1 MKFQKTPFALA
12 ALALASVAQAA
23 PTNVTF
29 KQPTASEVISGNI
42 YQNAN
47 CEVTGTNIRRV
58 IFSVVSSS
66 GSATALNTETG
77 APWNCN
83 IDTRRFADGNYTLRA
98 VAYDAA
104 NTSVTVNRAVTIR
117 NSTSTTNTVPTVSF
131 TKPLNG
137 ASLPT
142 GALTCAVNASDTDG
156 IAKVDW
162 YLDGVLKSTET
173 AAPFDSCNFNL
184 TAGTHTLRAV
194 ATDTKGAVGSTQI
207 SVTAGTTTTPPSGG
221 TGSPVVAFTK
231 PLNGATLP
239 TGATSC
245 AVNATDADGIA
256 KLEWYLDG
264 RLINT
269 ELKSPYDTCM
279 ANLTAGTHV
288 LKAVAT
294 DSKGNKGEAQ
304 ITVTAGSTG
313 GTNTPPSVSLT
324 SPAAGTTLNGTG
336 TYQATATDNVAVAK
350 VDVYL
355 ISGTTQ
361 KLVDS
366 KNAAPYSGS
375 ISTAGVPNGP
385 ATLRAIATDNVGATA
400 QVDRSVT
407 VQNATSEPTDP
418 GTGTPGS
425 GTTVPAN
432 GSRGVAT
439 FESIGL
445 YWKPGNNPGE
455 AGCTVKYRKHSET
468 AFKQGLNMWYD
479 ARNAECRGSLVHLE
493 PNTDYAI
500 EMASGSAVAG
510 ANVKT
515 WSENFKVKQTIKVAS
530 GSGTLNITQGGS
542 EADGYVVYEGPAT
555 LDANNAVDWNV
566 VVSAPYVIVRG
577 LTLKGAKRD
586 GIRLL
591 APAHHVVIE
600 DNDISNWGRWDGTT
614 TPDGWKVQVDGDS
627 AISANCWGGNGW
639 LTHTVIQRNK
649 LHHPRYG
656 SNSWSDAHP
665 KGANGVWF
673 NDCGGNH
680 VFRYN
685 EIYSDW
691 GRWFMDGFGGWEN
704 HSVKGT
710 PNNDSDLYGNI
721 IRHVWDDAIEA
732 EGSNNN
738 VRIWGNYMDQTAT
751 GVASTSTVA
760 GPLYIWRNVWN
771 RARAR
776 SRDKDA
782 RLYMFKSGSSSG
794 GGGRRYVFHNT
805 MLQAPASAGSVY
817 PDGGGTLTQGGGQG
831 LAAPGGGQ
839 NLTNTVSRNNTYHIV
854 KTWWSS
860 VYDAGGGSPAND
872 LDNDLVNGNVT
883 AYAGAE
889 PNRIVG
895 APIYKAGHGW
905 SSDAGGNYQ
914 LEVGSPGRDKAVR
927 LNNFND
933 AYTGS
938 APDVGAHE
946 ADTAPMKFGIG
957 GFGATWVTPT
967 GGGST
972 STSTTTS
979 GTTDGT
985 TSGTTSSTSSLCST
999 ASCVAA
1005 Q

>member
-23 PTNVTF
+23 PSNVTF

-66 GSATALNTETG
+66 GSVTALNTETG
-77 APWNCN
+77 GPWNCN
-83 IDTRRFADGNYTLRA
+83 IDTRRFSDGNYTLRA

-104 NTSVTVNRAVTIR
+104 NTSVTATRAVTIR
-117 NSTSTTNTVPTVSF
+117 NSTTTTPPPSGGSGAPVVSF
-131 TKPLNG
+131 SKPLNG
-137 ASLPT
+137 ASVPT
-142 GALTCAVNASDTDG
+142 GT
-156 IAKVDW
+156 
-162 YLDGVLKSTET
+162 
-173 AAPFDSCNFNL
+173 
-184 TAGTHTLRAV
+184 V
-194 ATDTKGAVGSTQI
+194 ACEVS
-207 SVTAGTTTTPPSGG
+207 
-221 TGSPVVAFTK
+221 
-231 PLNGATLP
+231 
-239 TGATSC
+239 
-245 AVNATDADGIA
+245 ATDADGISNVV
-256 KLEWYLDG
+256 WYLDG
-264 RLINT
+264 VAKRT
-269 ELKSPYDTCM
+269 ETTAPFNDCQLS
-279 ANLTAGTHV
+279 LTAGTHEI
-288 LKAVAT
+288 KAVAT
-294 DSKGNKGEAQ
+294 DKKGVKGEAK

-313 GTNTPPSVSLT
+313 GTTNTPPTVSLT

-336 TYQATATDNVAVAK
+336 SYQATATDNVAVAK

-366 KNAAPYSGS
+366 KTAAPYSGA

-385 ATLRAIATDNVGATA
+385 ATLRVVATDNQNATA

-407 VQNATSEPTDP
+407 VDNGSTPPPEPNPGP
-418 GTGTPGS
+418 GT

-445 YWKPGNNPGE
+445 YWKPGNNPGA
-455 AGCTVKYRKHSET
+455 AGCTVKYRKHSEST
-468 AFKQGLNMWYD
+468 FKQGLDMWYD

-515 WSENFKVKQTIKVAS
+515 WSENFKVKQTIRVQS

-577 LTLKGAKRD
+577 LTLKNAKRD
-586 GIRLL
+586 GIRIL

-600 DNDISNWGRWDGTT
+600 DNDISGWGRWDGTT

-627 AISANCWGGNGW
+627 AISANCYNGNAW

-665 KGANGVWF
+665 KGANGVWY

-704 HSVKGT
+704 HSTKGT

-732 EGSNNN
+732 EGANNN

-751 GVASTSTVA
+751 GIASTSTVA
-760 GPLYIWRNVWN
+760 GPLYVWRNVWN
-771 RARAR
+771 RSRAR

-839 NLTNTVSRNNTYHIV
+839 NLTNTVSRNNTFHIM

-860 VYDAGGGSPAND
+860 IYDAGGGSPAND

-895 APIYKAGHGW
+895 VPVYKAGHGW
-905 SSDAGGNYQ
+905 ESDAGGNYQ
-914 LEVGSPGRDKAVR
+914 LEVGSLGRDKGVR

-933 AYTGS
+933 GYTGS

-946 ADTAPMKFGIG
+946 ADTAAMKFGIS
-957 GFGATWVTPT
+957 GFGATWITPVA
-967 GGGST
+967 GGSTTTTTTTTST
-972 STSTTTS
+972 STSTS
-979 GTTDGT
+979 GGD
-985 TSGTTSSTSSLCST
+985 TSGTTSSTSSLCSS
-999 ASCVAA
+999 ASCVAT